1 MIRARRPAAGL
12 ALAGALLGVTGCA
25 TSVDPIERLGR
36 KAAVE
41 LRELRELRELP
52 EPRDPGDL
60 GDLKQARERDPGRN
74 DPAWNHPVRGA
85 VLVPAS

>member
-1 MIRARRPAAGL
+1 VIRARRSAAGL
-12 ALAGALLGVTGCA
+12 ALAGALLGLTGCA

-41 LRELRELRELP
+41 LRELRE
-52 EPRDPGDL
+52 PRDPGDV
-60 GDLKQARERDPGRN
+60 GDLKEARERDPGRN
-74 DPAWNHPVRGA
+74 GPGRNEPARGA

>member
-1 MIRARRPAAGL
+1 VIRARRPAAGL
-12 ALAGALLGVTGCA
+12 ALAGALLGLTGCA

-41 LRELRELRELP
+41 LRELRE
-52 EPRDPGDL
+52 PGDV
-60 GDLKQARERDPGRN
+60 GDLKEARERDPGRN
-74 DPAWNHPVRGA
+74 GPVRNEPARGA